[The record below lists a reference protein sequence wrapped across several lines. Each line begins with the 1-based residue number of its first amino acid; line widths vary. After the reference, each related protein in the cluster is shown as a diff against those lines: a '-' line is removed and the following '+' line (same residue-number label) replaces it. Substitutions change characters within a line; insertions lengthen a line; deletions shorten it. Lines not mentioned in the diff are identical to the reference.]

1 MFAFMK
7 NTRED
12 SHEINTTLEGKS
24 FRVTLSDAAQQA
36 LAQRATP
43 LIAEMEFYFS
53 CLIRLQVRFYE
64 TDDNASAT
72 PINEQLAVRFRPVMS
87 RRCDLHAVKGK
98 SPLDDFPITKRAPY
112 VPHWMHLDYKK
123 GAWVGE
129 FGYQSTQPSYA

>member
-1 MFAFMK
+1 LFALSK
-7 NTRED
+7 PATAEHLQRV
-12 SHEINTTLEGKS
+12 TTLEGKP
-24 FRVTLSDAAQQA
+24 FRLTLTEAAHRA

-64 TDDNASAT
+64 QDEAATAT
-72 PINEQLAVRFRPVMS
+72 PITPQLSVRFRPVMS

-98 SPLDDFPITKRAPY
+98 SPLDDFPLVKRAPY
-112 VPHWMHLDYKK
+112 VPHWLHLDYKK

-129 FGYQSTQPSYA
+129 FGYQSTHK